1 MTAKKPEEIEELKE
15 KINEMASQLNEL
27 KEEQKQLNE
36 LLEEKNNIIDNYY
49 ENFNILFLMFD
60 LKSKS
65 VLKLTQDM
73 CQLLLDFIV
82 NVCEKHK
89 ISYWLDFGTL
99 LGAVRHNGFIPWD
112 DDIDLGMMR
121 KDYDYFLEVIEEE
134 IKNNNL
140 EDFLSVS
147 INRIYKLKN
156 NKDSLIAFIQI
167 SYMDTQGKK
176 YLLAGLD
183 IFCYDYITKNQ
194 KDIEKLFYA
203 EKNKYHRSIING
215 EPREEAIKPYME
227 ALNVD
232 LNEGIYIIPGIENMR
247 SKYDKRYKF
256 VVFKYE
262 DVFPLQKLVYNNK
275 YYLCPNNFHKFLTVM
290 YGDYMTIPRSIKHHQ
305 RLFNMIKNYD
315 IEELFEIH
323 IKKMK
328 DINNKM
334 KLY

>member
-176 YLLAGLD
+176 
-183 IFCYDYITKNQ
+183 
-194 KDIEKLFYA
+194 
-203 EKNKYHRSIING
+203 
-215 EPREEAIKPYME
+215 
-227 ALNVD
+227 
-232 LNEGIYIIPGIENMR
+232 
-247 SKYDKRYKF
+247 
-256 VVFKYE
+256 
-262 DVFPLQKLVYNNK
+262 
-275 YYLCPNNFHKFLTVM
+275 
-290 YGDYMTIPRSIKHHQ
+290 
-305 RLFNMIKNYD
+305 
-315 IEELFEIH
+315 
-323 IKKMK
+323 
-328 DINNKM
+328 
-334 KLY
+334 